1 MDKRAF
7 LKRAFLLGLG
17 TAAPQLGYAQSAGGD
32 ADADARR
39 IARETRK
46 PAPVPARTVRTTDLF
61 ASPEGYPNAI
71 AAVPEGFW
79 IGEQRTDEGVGI
91 SNDAYLVD
99 RSGKLLRKVKTQ
111 SRNTSG
117 MGFGGG
123 YLWMGANAP
132 PQGIFQTDLE
142 GRTVSHRQIP
152 LGPPD
157 NGGGC
162 HGVTYHEGKLYI
174 VALRMRGILRV
185 DARSWMPEFFIAC
198 EAPRLH
204 GLTVS
209 DGAIWIVTSSSNT
222 DPNAIP
228 GLAKYDIATGR
239 LLETAAFAP
248 GSADPHGI
256 TAWDGVLYGC
266 DAGIHPGW
274 PNRQSK
280 SSGKIFRIDFV

>member
-7 LKRAFLLGLG
+7 LKHSLGL
-17 TAAPQLGYAQSAGGD
+17 AIAGGLYTRVGAQVS
-32 ADADARR
+32 ADADAQR

-46 PAPVPARTVRTTDLF
+46 PEAVPVRIVRTTDLF
-61 ASPEGYPNAI
+61 LSPEGYPNAI
-71 AAVPEGFW
+71 AATAEGMW
-79 IGEQRTDEGVGI
+79 IGEQRTVEGVGV

-99 RSGKLLRKVKTQ
+99 WHGKVLRKVKTE

-123 YLWMGANAP
+123 FLWMGANAP
-132 PQGIFQTDLE
+132 PQGIFQTDLD

-162 HGVTYHEGKLYI
+162 HGVTWHDGKLYI
-174 VALRMRGILRV
+174 TALRMRGILRV
-185 DARSWMPEFFIAC
+185 DAANWTPEFFIPC
-198 EAPRLH
+198 EFPRLH
-204 GLTVS
+204 GLTWH
-209 DGAIWIVTSSSNT
+209 DGAVWIVTSSSNT
-222 DPNAIP
+222 DPNAVP
-228 GLAKYDIATGR
+228 GLAKYDPLSGK
-239 LLETAAFAP
+239 LLETATFAP

-256 TAWDGVLYGC
+256 ASWNGVLYGC

-280 SSGKIFRIDFV
+280 SSGAIFRIDFV